1 MKKFLILFFSV
12 IGLSL
17 FSQDA
22 PVYDDMIFESD
33 SMAKAYKPAGKNY
46 IIVKSKRGT
55 DGVAKTSSA
64 DSIKNMNIT
73 DIVLVFTENE
83 AADLATR
90 PIANRE
96 RWENLIKTYPEFFKD
111 NPNLF
116 NTCQCVM
123 GGDAEALKKS
133 QGFYIYIGGK
143 PEAPA
148 APEPKAV
155 AKKEEKVEKVKEE
168 KPKKEE
174 KVKEEKPKKEEK
186 VKEEKVAKKEEPKEE
201 KVKEEKPKKEK
212 KVKEEKP
219 KEEVAKKEE
228 PKEEPVVVAEPV
240 APKPKKQGYATPKKA
255 KDAKVCR
262 PPCYEGGDEGL
273 NEFLKTAIT
282 LSKKQKRHSGDL
294 EATVTLMLH
303 FDGSIKKS
311 MIMCADEEFKK
322 QVEEAIK
329 QMDLWNPAVKG
340 GVTIKS
346 QVKLILKYDNS
357 SKQIKPFETQII
369 PRPAPKCTECL
380 SDSQVFAE

>member
-1 MKKFLILFFSV
+1 MKKSLVIFFSTLC
-12 IGLSL
+12 LSL
-17 FSQDA
+17 AAQDA
-22 PVYDDMIFESD
+22 PVYDDMIIESD
-33 SMAKAYKPAGKNY
+33 STTKVFKPAGKNF

-55 DGVAKTSSA
+55 DGVPKTSSA

-83 AADLATR
+83 VADLVNR

-96 RWENLIKTYPEFFKD
+96 RWENLLKTYPEFFKE
-111 NPNLF
+111 NPNLL
-116 NTCQCVM
+116 NTCQCTTV
-123 GGDAEALKKS
+123 GDAEALKKA

-143 PEAPA
+143 PEVVA
-148 APEPKAV
+148 AEPKV
-155 AKKEEKVEKVKEE
+155 ATKKEEPAKKVANEE

-186 VKEEKVAKKEEPKEE
+186 VKEEKVAKEEKVKEE

-228 PKEEPVVVAEPV
+228 VKEEPVVEPV
-240 APKPKKQGYATPKKA
+240 APKVKKQGYAAPKKA
-255 KDAKVCR
+255 KDVKVCR
-262 PPCYEGGDEGL
+262 PPCYDGGDEGL

-294 EATVTLMLH
+294 EAQVTLMLH
-303 FDGSIKKS
+303 FDGSIKKT
-311 MIMCADEEFKK
+311 IILCQDEEFKK
-322 QVEEAIK
+322 QVEEAVK

-346 QVKLILKYDNS
+346 QVKLTLRYDNS
-357 SKQIKPFETQII
+357 SKQIKPFETVII

-380 SDSQVFAE
+380 SDSQVFGE

>member
-1 MKKFLILFFSV
+1 MKNLFVFFFS
-12 IGLSL
+12 ILCISL
-17 FSQDA
+17 VAQDA
-22 PVYDDMIFESD
+22 PVYDDMIIESD
-33 SMAKAYKPAGKNY
+33 SITKAYKAPGKNY

-55 DGVAKTSSA
+55 DGVPKTLSA

-96 RWENLIKTYPEFFKD
+96 RWENLIKTYPEFFKE
-111 NPNLF
+111 NPNLL
-116 NTCQCVM
+116 NTCQCVI
-123 GGDAEALKKS
+123 GGDADALKKT

-143 PEAPA
+143 PEAAVAETKP
-148 APEPKAV
+148 V
-155 AKKEEKVEKVKEE
+155 AKKEEPVKTEKKEKVKEEKAREE

-174 KVKEEKPKKEEK
+174 KVAKEEK
-186 VKEEKVAKKEEPKEE
+186 VKEE

-212 KVKEEKP
+212 KEKAP

-228 PKEEPVVVAEPV
+228 PVKEEPVVAPVVA
-240 APKPKKQGYATPKKA
+240 KPKKQGYAAPKKA
-255 KDAKVCR
+255 KDVKVCR

-294 EATVTLMLH
+294 EAQVTLMLH
-303 FDGSIKKS
+303 FDGSIKKT
-311 MIMCADEEFKK
+311 IILCQDEEFKK
-322 QVEEAIK
+322 QVEEAVK

-346 QVKLILKYDNS
+346 QVKMTLRYDNG
-357 SKQIKPFETQII
+357 SKQIKPYDINII

-380 SDSQVFAE
+380 LDSQVFPE